1 MFQTHQSEK
10 ELLVSD
16 LELSMDYYSTIFGM
30 KDQNLKIVDE
40 HLGFSLCLKQAE
52 DLTKIHPKKLMP
64 EVYGVVDTVDDLYTL
79 YLNFRENGALFAFN
93 PRDTYDDGTRAK
105 EFAIRDLDG
114 YIIAFRTKSPLKD
127 QILFDHPLVF

>member
-40 HLGFSLCLKQAE
+40 HFGFSLSLKQAE

-64 EVYGVVDTVDDLYTL
+64 EVYGVVDTVEDLYTL
-79 YLNFRENGALFAFN
+79 NMNLRENGA
-93 PRDTYDDGTRAK
+93 
-105 EFAIRDLDG
+105 
-114 YIIAFRTKSPLKD
+114 
-127 QILFDHPLVF
+127 